1 MARGRGQP
9 PYQPTQADRETV
21 KSMAASGFTH
31 EDIARCLGTKG
42 IDEKTMRKHFRQELD
57 TSMTKANAAVANKV
71 YNLAMAGNVAAM
83 FFWLKC
89 RARWQEVVRYEHS
102 GPNAGPMQLDVVH
115 GETDPK
121 QIFLRRMDELAART
135 HPPAGGR
142 ADDEPAD

>member
-1 MARGRGQP
+1 MARRGQP
-9 PYQPTQADRETV
+9 AYQPTQSDRETV

-31 EDIARCLGTKG
+31 EAIARCLGTKG
-42 IDEKTMRKHFRQELD
+42 IDDKTMRKHFRQELD

-102 GPNAGPMQLDVVH
+102 GPNAGPVQVDILH

-121 QIFLRRMDELAART
+121 VLLESRIAELRARS
-135 HPPAGGR
+135 HSPASDTEPKPG
-142 ADDEPAD
+142 AD